1 MQSSEAFIKRTR
13 RKFIFFSVVGVFLVL
28 FISIA
33 GLRYHQKIVEQQK
46 SNQELYKKLEK
57 QIVLVN
63 KVGALSERFD
73 DYVSKSKKEKLKGE
87 FSNLLKELT
96 KSNIEFNKWLA
107 DNKQFLKTKNV
118 SESLQKSEL
127 TNHIE
132 VYLERARELVN
143 DTPTSYQQT
152 RENIRFLSR
161 LSRGG
166 LREIFEN
173 LNEKIVTAQAASLSK
188 LREMGIM
195 LVSLCVL
202 QVILV
207 WLLVFKP
214 LYSAII
220 SQHEKV
226 VEALLKANAASRSKT
241 DFLAN
246 ISHEIRTPM
255 TAIMGYADLLRDE
268 HLEKEKKIES
278 ADIINKNA
286 SHLLELIDEIL
297 DISKMESG
305 KFDFE
310 KEKVDLS
317 ATLNEVFSLINV
329 KAQEKEITL
338 DLRNEGDI
346 PKHIFADRKRV
357 KQILFNI
364 IGNSIKFTD
373 EGFVEVV
380 AKFNSQTNKLHLRI
394 TDTGCGIPK
403 KRIHKLFKPFE
414 QADTSVTR
422 IYGGSGLGLVL
433 SRGLA
438 RGMGGDIFIV
448 KSELNQ
454 GTTMDV
460 SVDVGTDTPELISE
474 LSTNIIQDSHTEIEV
489 LNEQQILND
498 LHMLVVD
505 DAKENARLFELY
517 LSQAGAK
524 VTVANDGFEALE
536 AVKRKNFDLI
546 LLDLQMPGKDGFQ
559 VIKELRNDNYKKP
572 IVALTAHAM
581 QEEKIKTKNAGFD
594 GHITKPVRPDVLIRS
609 VKYHIEQYSSF
620 F

>member
-1 MQSSEAFIKRTR
+1 MQSNDAFIKRTR

-33 GLRYHQKIVEQQK
+33 GLRYHQKIVEQQQG
-46 SNQELYKKLEK
+46 NQELYTKLEK
-57 QIVLVN
+57 QIALVS
-63 KVGALSERFD
+63 KVGTLSERFD
-73 DYVSKSKKEKLKGE
+73 DYISKNKKEQLRGE
-87 FSNLLKELT
+87 FNNVLAELSQSNK
-96 KSNIEFNKWLA
+96 EFNEWLSQ
-107 DNKQFLKTKNV
+107 NKQFLNTKQV
-118 SESLQKSEL
+118 SETFTKSDL
-127 TNHIE
+127 TNNIE
-132 VYLERARELVN
+132 VYLTRARELVN
-143 DTPTSYQQT
+143 DTPSSYEQT
-152 RENIRFLSR
+152 RDNIRFLSR
-161 LSRGG
+161 SSRGG
-166 LREIFEN
+166 LTKIFEN
-173 LNEKIVTAQAASLSK
+173 LNDKIIMAQAASLSK

-202 QVILV
+202 QVVLV

-214 LYSAII
+214 LYSAVIT
-220 SQHEKV
+220 QHEKV
-226 VEALLKANAASRSKT
+226 VDALLKANTASRSKT

-255 TAIMGYADLLRDE
+255 TAIMGYADLLKDE
-268 HLEKEKKIES
+268 DLHKDKKNES
-278 ADIINKNA
+278 AEIINKNA

-310 KEKVDLS
+310 KEKVDVS
-317 ATLNEVFSLINV
+317 TTLNEVFSLINV
-329 KAQEKEITL
+329 KAQEKEI
-338 DLRNEGDI
+338 DLELRSEGDI

-364 IGNSIKFTD
+364 IGNAIKFTD

-380 AKFNSQTNKLHLRI
+380 ARFNAKTNKLHLRI
-394 TDTGCGIPK
+394 SDTGCGIPNE
-403 KRIHKLFKPFE
+403 RVHNLFKPFE

-438 RGMGGDIFIV
+438 RGMGGDIYIV
-448 KSELNQ
+448 NSQMGE
-454 GTTMDV
+454 GTSMDI
-460 SVDVGTDTPELISE
+460 SIDIGTDRPELISK
-474 LSTNIIQDSHTEIEV
+474 LSTSIIHDSHTEIEE
-489 LNEQQILND
+489 LNEQKILSG
-498 LHMLVVD
+498 LSVLVVD

-517 LSQAGAK
+517 LSGAGAV
-524 VTVANDGFEALE
+524 VTIANDGFEAIE
-536 AVKRKNFDLI
+536 AVNRKNFDLV

-559 VIKELRNDNYKKP
+559 VIIELRLGKFKKP

-581 QEEKIKTKNAGFD
+581 HEEKIKTKNAGFD
-594 GHITKPVRPDVLIRS
+594 GHITKPVKPDMLIRS
-609 VKYHIEQYSSF
+609 VKYHVDQYSSF